1 MAPSECP
8 KEPPSNKPTSK
19 VLVMG
24 EIYVH
29 GAPGLPGSAL
39 DSPNGGAFYNPLSP
53 NGKEESLK
61 RSYATFAADDDM
73 SHSQVSSGNGTLFN
87 PDEDLVYQPPK
98 KVYTMTDLALPA
110 SNGVSH
116 VAVSEPFPLFSEA
129 AIDKMR
135 AEVLSDIVLE
145 NYSYTSDI
153 APKQLRG
160 YAPK

>member
-1 MAPSECP
+1 MAQPECL
-8 KEPPSNKPTSK
+8 KEPPTDKSRLKPDI
-19 VLVMG
+19 MG

-29 GAPGLPGSAL
+29 GAPGLPGGAL
-39 DSPNGGAFYNPLSP
+39 DAPAGGTFYNALSP
-53 NGKEESLK
+53 NGREESLK
-61 RSYATFAADDDM
+61 RSYATYAADDGA
-73 SHSQVSSGNGTLFN
+73 SHSQVSSDSGTLFN
-87 PDEDLVYQPPK
+87 PNEHLVYQPPK

-110 SNGVSH
+110 NNGVSH

-135 AEVLSDIVLE
+135 AEVLSDVVME
-145 NYSYTSDI
+145 QYSYTSDI

>member
-1 MAPSECP
+1 MAQPECL
-8 KEPPSNKPTSK
+8 EESPTDKSTSR
-19 VLVMG
+19 LATMG

-29 GAPGLPGSAL
+29 GAPGLPGGAL
-39 DSPNGGAFYNPLSP
+39 DSPAGGAFYNALSP

-61 RSYATFAADDDM
+61 RSYAMYVADDDAW
-73 SHSQVSSGNGTLFN
+73 HPQVSPDSGTLFN
-87 PDEDLVYQPPK
+87 PDEDLIYQPPK

-110 SNGVSH
+110 NNGVSH
-116 VAVSEPFPLFSEA
+116 FAVSEPFPLFSEA

-135 AEVLSDIVLE
+135 AEVLSDVVME
-145 NYSYTSDI
+145 QYSYTSDI